1 MSFLMLTSD
10 VLSVDFWP
18 RERKLV
24 LSATNIHSSPRFD
37 IAFIFK
43 KLYIKLGV
51 FPMDR
56 PVIAEVLNVET
67 EQVYSRFLQG
77 VLRLNVHE
85 PNDGKDLFLCEEAQ
99 TEAEFLYKAYKVR
112 STSLVIVAAQ

>member
-1 MSFLMLTSD
+1 MLTSN
-10 VLSVDFWP
+10 VSSVDFWP
-18 RERKLV
+18 RERKLI

-77 VLRLNVHE
+77 VLRLNVRE
-85 PNDGKDLFLCEEAQ
+85 PSEGKDLFLCEEAQ